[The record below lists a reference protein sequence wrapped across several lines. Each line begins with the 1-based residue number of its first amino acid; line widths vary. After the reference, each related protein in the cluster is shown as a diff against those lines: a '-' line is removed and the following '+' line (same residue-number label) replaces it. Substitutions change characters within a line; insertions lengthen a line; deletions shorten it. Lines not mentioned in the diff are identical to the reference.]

1 MATSGVVEPSAEATS
16 VSEEVVSAV
25 AAARGRDPTDLD
37 PLFEAID
44 PDALDGLYE
53 RDGFGRAQS
62 SVRVEFTYCGCEV
75 VVDVDGAVSVSEV
88 APEAP

>member
-1 MATSGVVEPSAEATS
+1 MSQRGVVERSAESTS

-25 AAARGRDPTDLD
+25 AAARGLDPTDLD

-44 PDALDGLYE
+44 PDALDDLYD
-53 RDGFGRAQS
+53 RNGWGRAQP

-75 VVDVDGAVSVSEV
+75 VVNGDGSVAVAAVT
-88 APEAP
+88 PEAF